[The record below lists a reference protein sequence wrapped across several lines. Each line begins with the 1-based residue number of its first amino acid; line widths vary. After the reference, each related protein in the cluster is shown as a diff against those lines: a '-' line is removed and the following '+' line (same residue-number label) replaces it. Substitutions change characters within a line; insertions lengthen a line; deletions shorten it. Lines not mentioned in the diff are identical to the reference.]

1 MSQMAEAK
9 LASENELMHSVSVVL
24 PTYRR
29 GAWLA
34 KCLASLLNQTIKP
47 REIVIGRREGDE
59 ESAAVIEEFSRYS
72 EGVIQEAV
80 VGSTDNLA
88 KSLNAAITLTT
99 GEFVALTDDDAE
111 FPEDWL
117 VRLLELFSHD
127 AIGGVG
133 GRDNQA
139 INPGAASV
147 VGKLQWFGRLIGN
160 HHLAVGPVRDVD
172 VLKGV
177 NCCYRGKLL
186 REIGIDRRLRG
197 KGNVA
202 NWELG
207 VSFMLARR
215 GYRLVFDPSLQ
226 VTHHVGPR
234 RDDDTN
240 CRGGF
245 NGPAHADA
253 VFNETLLLREHLGG
267 GALAAFALWSI
278 VIGSSSIP
286 GVLQLPRVVLKDG
299 GPVPALRRWWYST
312 CGRIEGF
319 RKVL

>member
-1 MSQMAEAK
+1 MAEPTPTLK
-9 LASENELMHSVSVVL
+9 SDRMPSVSVVL
-24 PTYRR
+24 PTYKR
-29 GAWLA
+29 GAWLS
-34 KCLASLLNQTIKP
+34 KCLASLLRQTIMP
-47 REIVIGRREGDE
+47 SEIVVGRREGDE
-59 ESAAVIEEFSRYS
+59 ESAAVICKYSRLS
-72 EGVIQEAV
+72 EGLIQEAIA
-80 VGSTDNLA
+80 GSNDNLA
-88 KSLNAAITLTT
+88 KSLNAAIAVTT
-99 GEFVALTDDDAE
+99 GELVAMTDDDAE

-117 VRLLELFSHD
+117 ARLMELFTD
-127 AIGGVG
+127 DRVGGVG

-139 INPGAASV
+139 VNPGAANV
-147 VGKLQWFGRLIGN
+147 VGELQWFGRLIGN

-177 NCCYRGKLL
+177 NCCYRGDLL
-186 REIGIDRRLRG
+186 REIGIDHRLRG

-207 VSFMLARR
+207 ISFELARR

-234 RDDDTN
+234 RDGDTN

-253 VFNETLLLREHLGG
+253 VFNETLLLREHLEGVHF
-267 GALAAFALWSI
+267 AAFVLWSI
-278 VIGSSSIP
+278 AIGSSSIP
-286 GVLQLPRVVLKDG
+286 GVLQLPRIVLKEG
-299 GPVPALRRWWYST
+299 GATPALRRWWYST

-319 RKVL
+319 RGAF